1 MTELDD
7 PQPHDKDSA
16 LVGPSAMRFAVE
28 RDYGFARRHGLTPG
42 LAVIQVKHASPEV
55 AAAIGL
61 SLKCNRQCYDVAA
74 RIDEH
79 TFGVLLG
86 CTNHGSPVKS
96 TTDVLKLLEHA
107 ATAAANAG
115 SGDVTART
123 FWLKP
128 EHGDADKWFREATLW
143 RI

>member
-7 PQPHDKDSA
+7 PQLYDKDSA
-16 LVGPSAMRFAVE
+16 LVGPNALRFAVE

-42 LAVIQVKHASPEV
+42 LAVLQVKHPSPEV
-55 AAAIGL
+55 AAAVGA
-61 SLKCNRQCYDVAA
+61 SLKANRQCYDVAC

-86 CTNHGSPVKS
+86 CTSHGSPVKS
-96 TTDVLKLLEHA
+96 TTDVLKLLEQA

-123 FWLKP
+123 FWLKSA
-128 EHGDADKWFREATLW
+128 HKSADEWWREATL
-143 RI
+143 